1 MDIIERILEEKL
13 GDIVT
18 DTQLKILFHEMS
30 DNQRYGVVKRALANG
45 RLIRIRRGLYC
56 LNERYRKKALNLF
69 ELAEK
74 VYGPSYISFESALAY
89 HGWIPE
95 AVYTVSSA
103 CIKQSRTFDTP
114 VGVFSYSKVPPD
126 DFFLNVERVSD
137 SSGVFFMATPGKAL
151 LDLIAV
157 RKKTW
162 DNISQLS
169 DDLRIEKDNLLKVP
183 PEEWQKMSTRFG
195 NKSTQNFI
203 NQLEKEFRG

>member
-1 MDIIERILEEKL
+1 MDIIERILDEKL
-13 GDIVT
+13 GDIIT

-30 DNQRYGVVKRALANG
+30 DNQRYGVVKRALAAG

-56 LNERYRKKALNLF
+56 LNERYRKNALNLF

-95 AVYTVSSA
+95 AVYTVTSA
-103 CIKQSRTFDTP
+103 CIKPARTFNTG

-137 SSGVFFMATPGKAL
+137 SSGVFFMAAPGKAL

-169 DDLRIEKDNLLKVP
+169 DDLRIEKDNLLKIP
-183 PEEWQKMSTRFG
+183 PEDWEKMSARFES
-195 NKSTQNFI
+195 KSTRNFI
-203 NQLEKEFRG
+203 KRLKEELKG